1 MARRLLFTW
10 VALVFCLSA
19 KAQDFSDT
27 WTGYFSYTSIEH
39 VAYGKGFVFAA
50 AKNSLF
56 AYNLLTNETREFSTI
71 QGLTGE
77 EISAIYY
84 SETIQALFVGYT
96 SGKFDVVR
104 EGENVLTVV
113 DISNKQTIL
122 PPLRRVNHFME
133 YNGFVYIASGFGI
146 SLFNLERLEFD
157 DSYFIGDNGSQ
168 LDVSQT
174 AVVGDYIYAATAGNG
189 IRRALVQNDNL
200 IDFAIWTTVT
210 GGSWYGVANLGDV
223 LYAIN
228 TSNQL
233 QRYNGAGFNTV
244 NTFSG
249 GFQDFLPFGESLTV
263 TYTTAAYIYDTSGA
277 QMATVGSLPDFQ
289 ATYNAALAVEGNIY
303 LGTDE
308 DGLLISSTTN
318 TIMALQVLPDG
329 PLRNDPFRIKAHPGG
344 LWVVYGDYTGTY
356 NPYPLKS
363 RGLSHLHV
371 DSTWVNISYDEAL
384 RANNMTNI
392 TLDPE
397 DDKHVFVSSYN
408 SGLLE
413 IQDDVPVKL
422 FDETNSGL
430 SDIVINRT
438 DVRVNGAAYDRS
450 GNLWLTNSLVENG
463 LAKKNGD
470 NITGIDVS
478 DILDG
483 PGTNYSDLV
492 TDRAGNVYIASDNF
506 GLAAYDPGSG
516 QFVLLTQENNNLP
529 SDGVRS
535 LTMDNNGVLW
545 IGTER
550 GLRLLYGPAQV
561 FDNPDTQTQP
571 IIILQDGLAAELL
584 NDQFIYD
591 IAVDGSNKKWIG
603 TLNSGAFYFS
613 SNGQETLARFD
624 QSNSP
629 LPSNNVQDISI
640 DAASGEVYFATPQG
654 LVSFSGNAVEPADD
668 LELVRAYPNP
678 VRPDFR
684 GNVTIDG
691 LTSRANVKITDI
703 TGNLVYEE
711 VAVGGSIQWDT
722 TALGKH
728 RVASGVYLILVT
740 SDDASETKVAKLMIV
755 R

>member
-200 IDFAIWTTVT
+200 IDFANWTTVT

-277 QMATVGSLPDFQ
+277 
-289 ATYNAALAVEGNIY
+289 
-303 LGTDE
+303 
-308 DGLLISSTTN
+308 
-318 TIMALQVLPDG
+318 
-329 PLRNDPFRIKAHPGG
+329 
-344 LWVVYGDYTGTY
+344 
-356 NPYPLKS
+356 
-363 RGLSHLHV
+363 
-371 DSTWVNISYDEAL
+371 
-384 RANNMTNI
+384 
-392 TLDPE
+392 
-397 DDKHVFVSSYN
+397 
-408 SGLLE
+408 
-413 IQDDVPVKL
+413 
-422 FDETNSGL
+422 
-430 SDIVINRT
+430 
-438 DVRVNGAAYDRS
+438 
-450 GNLWLTNSLVENG
+450 
-463 LAKKNGD
+463 
-470 NITGIDVS
+470 
-478 DILDG
+478 
-483 PGTNYSDLV
+483 
-492 TDRAGNVYIASDNF
+492 
-506 GLAAYDPGSG
+506 
-516 QFVLLTQENNNLP
+516 
-529 SDGVRS
+529 
-535 LTMDNNGVLW
+535 
-545 IGTER
+545 
-550 GLRLLYGPAQV
+550 
-561 FDNPDTQTQP
+561 
-571 IIILQDGLAAELL
+571 
-584 NDQFIYD
+584 
-591 IAVDGSNKKWIG
+591 
-603 TLNSGAFYFS
+603 
-613 SNGQETLARFD
+613 
-624 QSNSP
+624 
-629 LPSNNVQDISI
+629 
-640 DAASGEVYFATPQG
+640 
-654 LVSFSGNAVEPADD
+654 
-668 LELVRAYPNP
+668 
-678 VRPDFR
+678 
-684 GNVTIDG
+684 
-691 LTSRANVKITDI
+691 
-703 TGNLVYEE
+703 
-711 VAVGGSIQWDT
+711 
-722 TALGKH
+722 
-728 RVASGVYLILVT
+728 
-740 SDDASETKVAKLMIV
+740 
-755 R
+755 